1 MKIVI
6 YLLDG
11 VTFLCCCC
19 GEFSDVIN
27 FQGFAFDEGDFK
39 AQEYFGIIICHPP
52 FAFRNVNQ
60 TKEIV

>member
-11 VTFLCCCC
+11 VTFLCC